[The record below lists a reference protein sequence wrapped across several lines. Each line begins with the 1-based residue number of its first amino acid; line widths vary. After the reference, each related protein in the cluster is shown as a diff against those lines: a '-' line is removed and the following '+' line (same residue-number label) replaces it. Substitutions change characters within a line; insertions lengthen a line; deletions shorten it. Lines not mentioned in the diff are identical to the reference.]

1 MEELFVKNG
10 HFASKDGTI
19 YQLRGVNLSGSAK
32 LPSKPDG
39 TTHFDQTLTFLNH
52 RNVSFVGR
60 PLEEDRAS
68 EHFDRLKKWGFNFC
82 GFS

>member
-10 HFASKDGTI
+10 HFASKEGAI

-32 LPSKPDG
+32 LPLKPDG
-39 TTHFDQTLTFLNH
+39 TTHFDQTTTFDNH
-52 RNVSFVGR
+52 KNVS
-60 PLEEDRAS
+60 
-68 EHFDRLKKWGFNFC
+68 FC